1 MGAGAGGV
9 VAHMTRA
16 ARDVAQAAARLDRR
30 LEWIEKGWIVLI
42 NVGLFAAGLGAL
54 SLLAGLI
61 AWWR

>member
-1 MGAGAGGV
+1 MNSS
-9 VAHMTRA
+9 

-30 LEWIEKGWIVLI
+30 LEWIEKGWTVLI